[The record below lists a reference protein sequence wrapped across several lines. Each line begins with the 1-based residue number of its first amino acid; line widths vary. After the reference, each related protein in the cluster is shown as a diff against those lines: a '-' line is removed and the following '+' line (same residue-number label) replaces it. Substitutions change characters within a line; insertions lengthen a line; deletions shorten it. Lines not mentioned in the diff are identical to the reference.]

1 MGKLNIRVCQ
11 CQAIPAPAFI
21 VPARISPDIQH
32 PSCAIARRLAG
43 TRLFPNMSEL
53 SDLIPAYIGSEH
65 FLLLD
70 ADLKQNAEPL
80 LSLWC
85 EAVGDD
91 ASPASV
97 DGALMAVAQ
106 AEAPVEQRRDFP
118 GLLMA
123 FLNYVDESAH
133 FAAAPQWLR
142 AGEHA
147 SKHYGEGFRADGTFR
162 GETIRKP
169 VAAVG
174 RNEPC
179 PCGSGRKFK
188 KCCMT

>member
-1 MGKLNIRVCQ
+1 
-11 CQAIPAPAFI
+11 
-21 VPARISPDIQH
+21 
-32 PSCAIARRLAG
+32 
-43 TRLFPNMSEL
+43 MSEL
-53 SDLIPAYIGSEH
+53 SDPIPAYVGSEH

-70 ADLKQNAEPL
+70 AESKENAESL

-85 EAVGDD
+85 DTAGDD

-97 DGALMAVAQ
+97 DGALKAVAQ
-106 AEAPVEQRRDFP
+106 VGGVPVEQRRDFP
-118 GLLMA
+118 RLLTA
-123 FLNYVDESAH
+123 YLSYLDESAH
-133 FAAAPQWLR
+133 FTAAPQWLR
-142 AGEHA
+142 AVEHA
-147 SKHYGEGFRADGTFR
+147 AKRYQEGFRADGTFR

-169 VAAVG
+169 VAAIG

>member
-1 MGKLNIRVCQ
+1 
-11 CQAIPAPAFI
+11 
-21 VPARISPDIQH
+21 
-32 PSCAIARRLAG
+32 
-43 TRLFPNMSEL
+43 MSEL
-53 SDLIPAYIGSEH
+53 SDMIGQYVGSEH

-70 ADLKQNAEPL
+70 AESKQNAESL

-85 EAVGDD
+85 ERVGDD
-91 ASPASV
+91 PSPASV
-97 DGALMAVAQ
+97 DGALTAVARTD
-106 AEAPVEQRRDFP
+106 APLDQRRDFP
-118 GLLMA
+118 DVLMA
-123 FLNYVDESAH
+123 YLSYLDDTAH

-142 AGEHA
+142 AVDHA
-147 SKHYGEGFRADGTFR
+147 SKNYGESFRADGTFR

>member
-1 MGKLNIRVCQ
+1 
-11 CQAIPAPAFI
+11 
-21 VPARISPDIQH
+21 
-32 PSCAIARRLAG
+32 
-43 TRLFPNMSEL
+43 MSEL
-53 SDLIPAYIGSEH
+53 SDFLPQYVGSEH

-70 ADLKQNAEPL
+70 AESKECAESL

-85 EAVGDD
+85 ETTGDD
-91 ASPASV
+91 PSPASV
-97 DGALMAVAQ
+97 DGALKAVARVD
-106 AEAPVEQRRDFP
+106 APVEQRRDFP
-118 GLLMA
+118 RLLTA
-123 FLNYVDESAH
+123 YLSYLDDTAH

-142 AGEHA
+142 VVEHA
-147 SKHYGEGFRADGTFR
+147 AKRYGEGFRADGTFR

-169 VAAVG
+169 VVATG